1 MRHRRAAQCRQVD
14 AFQRADADRG
24 SAGGEVASRGALVT
38 NEHLAAAGGAL
49 QQLTTDLA
57 LISGGIGQ
65 GSEEQEIWIVDA
77 CHAPILSIN
86 FYIDNGRYIA

>member
-1 MRHRRAAQCRQVD
+1 MR
-14 AFQRADADRG
+14 DRG
-24 SAGGEVASRGALVT
+24 LGQAGRRCDVARTDGSVRGQ
-38 NEHLAAAGGAL
+38 LAYDR
-49 QQLTTDLA
+49 QPR
-57 LISGGIGQ
+57 GIGQ